1 MIKNIIFATDF
12 LSNSNIAFK
21 YALDLKNKYQAKL
34 VVLNINEEFLNKDE
48 MIMSRVGIDK
58 IKKTNEDIALNTNK
72 MFKKMISAIG
82 LKDLS
87 NIEMVQKK
95 GTAFKEII
103 KYANS
108 INSDF
113 IIIGS
118 KNRSKISELLIG
130 STAQKI
136 INNSPIPILV
146 VPLLN

>member
-21 YALDLKNKYQAKL
+21 YALDLKNKYKAKL

-72 MFKKMISAIG
+72 MFKKMVSAIG

-136 INNSPIPILV
+136 INNSPLPILV

>member
-21 YALDLKNKYQAKL
+21 YALDLKNKYKAKL
-34 VVLNINEEFLNKDE
+34 VVLNVNEEFLNKDE
-48 MIMSRVGIDK
+48 MIMSRVRIDK

-72 MFKKMISAIG
+72 MFKKMVSAVG

-95 GTAFKEII
+95 GAAFKEII

-113 IIIGS
+113 IVIGS